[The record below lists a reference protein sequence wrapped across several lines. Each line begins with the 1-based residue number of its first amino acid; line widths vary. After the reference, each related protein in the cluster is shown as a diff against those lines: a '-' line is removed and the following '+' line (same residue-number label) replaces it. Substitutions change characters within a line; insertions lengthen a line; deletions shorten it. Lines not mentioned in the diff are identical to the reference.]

1 MVAITSK
8 GRRLVEKRGWDRR
21 NALLPMRVSAEGR
34 EVFEGATL
42 DVSARGVYFRM
53 PGGEALAVG
62 SRVWV
67 DVSVPAELTGGPFS
81 YHASRAAT
89 VVRVEND
96 TLASRVGC
104 RPRDCGVALALDA
117 EPAATRAPGIRI
129 ERPMVAAAA
138 VA

>member
-1 MVAITSK
+1 MVAVTSK

-21 NALLPMRVSAEGR
+21 SLLVPMRVSVAGR

-42 DVSARGVYFRM
+42 DVSAGGVYFRM
-53 PGGEALAVG
+53 PGGEKLAVG
-62 SRVWV
+62 TRVWV
-67 DVSVPAELTGGPFS
+67 EVNVPAELTGGPFG
-81 YHASRAAT
+81 YRASRAAT

-104 RPRDCGVALALDA
+104 RPRNCGVALALDA
-117 EPAATRAPGIRI
+117 ESSVPVESGVPILRPA
-129 ERPMVAAAA
+129 VAA